1 MAGLARDSSSKTFS
15 AASMSAPA
23 RGLPARIVNAGHWA
37 AFAGKDE
44 LAMPAFVRKH
54 LTILTLVSQNSLPQE
69 SLSDVTVA
77 DLSSVEFLSNL
88 ADALAAGTVELPAF
102 PQVVI
107 KMQAA
112 FKDPS
117 YTPQK
122 IAHVVATERT
132 LADRVL
138 QMANSTAFNATGRVI
153 IDLGVAI
160 NRLGAQKVYSI
171 ALGHAVAHIRRNE
184 SMRPIAAKLDE
195 LWSECV
201 TVAHF
206 SEAVA
211 KRCSLTLP
219 GAFAAGLLHGI
230 GRFYILVQSASTATR
245 PQVPLSAALIDAWH
259 PAIAKAVLKNW
270 QMDAAVCEA
279 VGAQAELN
287 SVGVGA
293 ATLTDVLIA
302 SIRLAAR
309 MRNYDNESLN
319 AGGAFARLN
328 LTVEACQGLIAQASE
343 EIRALQRAL
352 RP

>member
-1 MAGLARDSSSKTFS
+1 MAPTLQCVAQ
-15 AASMSAPA
+15 
-23 RGLPARIVNAGHWA
+23 
-37 AFAGKDE
+37 AFGYTGVLKSGT
-44 LAMPAFVRKH
+44 LH
-54 LTILTLVSQNSLPQE
+54 LSQE
-69 SLSDVTVA
+69 RLSDVTVA
-77 DLSSVEFLSNL
+77 DLSSLEFLSNMV
-88 ADALAAGTVELPAF
+88 DALAAGTVDLPAF

-107 KMQAA
+107 KMQEA

-122 IAHVVATERT
+122 IARVVSTERT
-132 LADRVL
+132 LADRLL

-160 NRLGAQKVYSI
+160 NRLGAQKVYSV
-171 ALGHAVAHIRRNE
+171 ALGHAIAHIRQNE
-184 SMRPIAAKLDE
+184 SLRSIGPRLDE

-211 KRCSLTLP
+211 KRSSLPIP

-230 GRFYILVQSASTATR
+230 GRIYILMQSAAQGTSR
-245 PQVPLSAALIDAWH
+245 PQVPLNAALVDAWH
-259 PAIAKAVLKNW
+259 PAIAKGVLKNW
-270 QMDAAVCEA
+270 QMDEAVCEA
-279 VGAQAELN
+279 VGAQAQLHI
-287 SVGVGA
+287 VRAGPP
-293 ATLTDVLIA
+293 TLTDVLIA
-302 SIRLAAR
+302 SIRLATR
-309 MRNYDNESLN
+309 MQNSYDTASLN

-328 LTVEACQGLIAQASE
+328 LTVEASQGLIAQAAE